1 MIDDDLESGDLSTS
15 AFSQEGSGESPAEVD
30 EGQPNHAS
38 KIAVQENKAVG
49 RSRFIM
55 LLVLSCA
62 AVGAAVISFVFT
74 VKAEEDDFEAGFRSV
89 VSEVDAVI
97 NQNADNMIRAFRQFS
112 VAVTSYAVK
121 TDSTFPMVTIPDFE
135 RRVDALKTKD
145 KHDTSGPISV
155 TFLPVVRDMNERILY
170 EQYAFLNAPEA
181 NKESQIVTGMEPNT
195 GEYVPFIFQF
205 VGEGDNSTI
214 LPSGPDGPWI
224 PLYQTSPTLPSAFFI
239 NWDTAVYPWNMRDLM
254 VMDETKSAVMT
265 EIFDLTSL
273 LSEEDQTNHPTSVF
287 NEPIMTNFST
297 NAKVGGMLQAILSWD
312 IFFKNLLPDG
322 TPSVYAVVR
331 NTCNQS
337 FTYEIIGSEAFYL
350 GEGNLYRFSDHVDL
364 KKTIIL
370 EAFHPKDE
378 LNLDLCA
385 YSVDLY
391 PTNSMEESYQTNAR
405 FLIAGII
412 LLTFFFTT
420 ITIAVYDLTVK
431 RRQEKVMQSHT
442 KTERIIDSFFP
453 SQFRERLFEEDS
465 DSKGEGNG
473 DWRANKANVE
483 IKNINSTGKQDL
495 PTHED
500 IPELSMKKPVAEY
513 YDSTTIMMADIHGFT
528 AWSSV
533 REPSQVFMLLE
544 TIYGAFDTL
553 AQRRHVFK
561 VETVGDCYVAVAGLP
576 TPRKDHACV
585 MARYAHDCLTKM
597 SQVVHKLEVVLGP
610 GTSTLGIR
618 IGLHSGPTIAGVLR
632 GEKARFQLF
641 GDTINTASRIETT
654 GTPNRIHISHT
665 TADELTKAGK
675 RHWVTQREDLVFAKG
690 KGEIQ
695 TYWLQAHHSGSTA
708 RTPGS
713 LEHPEQTEKVPLTE
727 YSIEKADPPR
737 SQASRVAETAGLV
750 KFSVS
755 LLLPHLEQI
764 TALRVAQGSSPTPS
778 VDSSSKLTE
787 VASIIGQP
795 GGALDQIKDI
805 IDLPQVLAAKI
816 NSADAVLSNNV
827 KEQLRS
833 YLSQI
838 SLIYRANSFHNFEH
852 AVSVAQSASKLLSRI
867 VAPGVVNILTGEKQ
881 HDLKGDQELHDHTL
895 GLASAPLTQ
904 FAIIFSALI
913 HDVDHRGVPND
924 QLETEEPSLALLYS
938 QSIAEQNSID
948 IAWRL
953 LMDDQFKE
961 LRSSIYSNE
970 EELRHFRSILVNST
984 MATDIFEKSLA
995 KARKNRWDA
1004 AFAEQSPG
1012 VESRNRKATIVIE
1025 HIIQA
1030 SDVAHCMQHWHIY
1043 KKWNEKLFAERAEAF
1058 RKGRADQNPTEG
1070 WYEGELWFFDNY
1082 VIPLANKLESCGV
1095 FGVSCVEFMSYAKQN
1110 RVEWEKT
1117 GKVVVSELSKKYC
1130 S

>member
-1 MIDDDLESGDLSTS
+1 MMIDDDLESGDLSTS

-453 SQFRERLFEEDS
+453 SQFRERLF
-465 DSKGEGNG
+465 
-473 DWRANKANVE
+473 
-483 IKNINSTGKQDL
+483 
-495 PTHED
+495 
-500 IPELSMKKPVAEY
+500 
-513 YDSTTIMMADIHGFT
+513 
-528 AWSSV
+528 
-533 REPSQVFMLLE
+533 
-544 TIYGAFDTL
+544 
-553 AQRRHVFK
+553 
-561 VETVGDCYVAVAGLP
+561 
-576 TPRKDHACV
+576 
-585 MARYAHDCLTKM
+585 
-597 SQVVHKLEVVLGP
+597 
-610 GTSTLGIR
+610 
-618 IGLHSGPTIAGVLR
+618 
-632 GEKARFQLF
+632 
-641 GDTINTASRIETT
+641 
-654 GTPNRIHISHT
+654 
-665 TADELTKAGK
+665 
-675 RHWVTQREDLVFAKG
+675 
-690 KGEIQ
+690 
-695 TYWLQAHHSGSTA
+695 
-708 RTPGS
+708 
-713 LEHPEQTEKVPLTE
+713 
-727 YSIEKADPPR
+727 
-737 SQASRVAETAGLV
+737 
-750 KFSVS
+750 
-755 LLLPHLEQI
+755 
-764 TALRVAQGSSPTPS
+764 
-778 VDSSSKLTE
+778 
-787 VASIIGQP
+787 
-795 GGALDQIKDI
+795 
-805 IDLPQVLAAKI
+805 
-816 NSADAVLSNNV
+816 
-827 KEQLRS
+827 
-833 YLSQI
+833 
-838 SLIYRANSFHNFEH
+838 
-852 AVSVAQSASKLLSRI
+852 
-867 VAPGVVNILTGEKQ
+867 
-881 HDLKGDQELHDHTL
+881 
-895 GLASAPLTQ
+895 
-904 FAIIFSALI
+904 
-913 HDVDHRGVPND
+913 
-924 QLETEEPSLALLYS
+924 
-938 QSIAEQNSID
+938 
-948 IAWRL
+948 
-953 LMDDQFKE
+953 
-961 LRSSIYSNE
+961 
-970 EELRHFRSILVNST
+970 
-984 MATDIFEKSLA
+984 
-995 KARKNRWDA
+995 
-1004 AFAEQSPG
+1004 
-1012 VESRNRKATIVIE
+1012 
-1025 HIIQA
+1025 
-1030 SDVAHCMQHWHIY
+1030 
-1043 KKWNEKLFAERAEAF
+1043 
-1058 RKGRADQNPTEG
+1058 
-1070 WYEGELWFFDNY
+1070 
-1082 VIPLANKLESCGV
+1082 
-1095 FGVSCVEFMSYAKQN
+1095 
-1110 RVEWEKT
+1110 
-1117 GKVVVSELSKKYC
+1117 
-1130 S
+1130 